1 MKAVGLYRYLPV
13 DHPESL
19 LDLEIEAPVPAG
31 RDLLVK
37 VEAVSVNPIDTKM
50 RAPRDKVEAKPR
62 ILGWDAAGTVVGAG
76 PGTTMF
82 RAGDRVYYA
91 GSIVRPGAN
100 SEYHLVDE
108 RIVGPM
114 PKSLDFAEAAAL
126 PLTAITAWEALFDRL
141 GCSQTGG
148 DAAAAL
154 LIIGGAG
161 GVGSIAIQLAKAL
174 TGAVVIATASHRASR
189 QWCFELGADHVVDHS
204 RDIAAQLKELGRNSV
219 ERILC
224 LNETDAHF
232 PMMASVTAPQ
242 GTICSIVENKAP
254 LRIEALKD
262 KSVGFVWE
270 SMFTRSRYNTPDMAE
285 QHRLLARVAE
295 HVESGRIKTTI
306 GKTLGKIDAA
316 NVRHAH
322 TLIEAGHTVGKLV
335 LAGF

>member
-19 LDLEIEAPVPAG
+19 LDLEIGAPVPAG

-62 ILGWDAAGTVVGAG
+62 ILGWDASGTVVGAG
-76 PGTTMF
+76 PETTMF

-174 TGAVVIATASHRASR
+174 TGAVVIATASRPASR
-189 QWCFELGADHVVDHS
+189 QWCLELGADHVVDHS

-219 ERILC
+219 ERVLC
-224 LNETDAHF
+224 LNDTDAHF
-232 PMMASVTAPQ
+232 PMMASVTSPQ
-242 GTICSIVENKAP
+242 GAICSIVENKAP

-295 HVESGRIKTTI
+295 LVERGRIKTTI

-316 NVRHAH
+316 NIRHAH
-322 TLIEAGHTVGKLV
+322 ALIEAGHTVGKLV